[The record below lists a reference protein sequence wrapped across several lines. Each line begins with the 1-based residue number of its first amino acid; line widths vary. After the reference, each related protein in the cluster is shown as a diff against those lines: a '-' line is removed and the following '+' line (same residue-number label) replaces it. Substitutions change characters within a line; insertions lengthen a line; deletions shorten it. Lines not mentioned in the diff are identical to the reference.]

1 MTRINH
7 DARAADDKV
16 AANSRLPTSHTCHWP
31 GCETRIAG
39 AYWACREHWYLIP
52 WGIRQEIWRTYRASQ
67 EAAGGPALT
76 DYALIATE
84 ALDWIKANGKAAIKR
99 RAARRA
105 RT

>member
-1 MTRINH
+1 MSGALVSDPRG
-7 DARAADDKV
+7 ASAKRSGA
-16 AANSRLPTSHTCHWP
+16 PTGP
-31 GCETRIAG
+31 
-39 AYWACREHWYLIP
+39 
-52 WGIRQEIWRTYRASQ
+52 SQ